1 MKCLNYIFVILVI
14 FFKTGN
20 VLSSESIFNVN
31 NIEVKDDNANNHKQL
46 ANQAIKEAYSK
57 LINRILLEKDR
68 EKLLQ
73 INFSEV
79 SQLVS
84 YYKVSSKK
92 KDGNFIKI
100 FNISFD
106 KEKLH
111 DQFYKLNISYSDI
124 LKKELYILPILKKK
138 DKYFIYNQN
147 IFYENW
153 NKFSSEELIEFI
165 LPIENIEIIEKI
177 NLKNNYFFDL
187 NLSEIFKEYSD
198 KNLALILIEDSNKN
212 DFKIFIRTKIMGKNI
227 SRNLLVK
234 KTQTK
239 IEFYKEVVTAV
250 NKELINIIKSQNLV
264 DIKTPSFLNTKL
276 ILGKKN
282 NLVELNYRLK
292 KIDLIENIYV
302 QELNNNYVS
311 LKIKYLG
318 KLDKMIK
325 QLKDQN
331 ITLALKKDVWNL
343 NIK

>member
-1 MKCLNYIFVILVI
+1 
-14 FFKTGN
+14 
-20 VLSSESIFNVN
+20 
-31 NIEVKDDNANNHKQL
+31 
-46 ANQAIKEAYSK
+46 
-57 LINRILLEKDR
+57 
-68 EKLLQ
+68 
-73 INFSEV
+73 
-79 SQLVS
+79 
-84 YYKVSSKK
+84 
-92 KDGNFIKI
+92 
-100 FNISFD
+100 
-106 KEKLH
+106 
-111 DQFYKLNISYSDI
+111 
-124 LKKELYILPILKKK
+124 
-138 DKYFIYNQN
+138 
-147 IFYENW
+147 
-153 NKFSSEELIEFI
+153 
-165 LPIENIEIIEKI
+165 
-177 NLKNNYFFDL
+177 
-187 NLSEIFKEYSD
+187 
-198 KNLALILIEDSNKN
+198 
-212 DFKIFIRTKIMGKNI
+212 MGKNI